1 MSLTVTDDYINGFIK
16 ANNTFLHQLVFDP
29 LSRKLVPLNDYD
41 DDIEPNDLAYAGS
54 YPWNY
59 ENGSTLMIQW
69 EK

>member
-54 YPWNY
+54 YP
-59 ENGSTLMIQW
+59 
-69 EK
+69 